1 MKNSR
6 TYYSNTINIFLQT
19 KKQAIIGELAL
30 NNQFDLTDLQRNSW
44 EYEID
49 ILQKQLVNLRGEI
62 LFEYTIPRMGK
73 RVDVVLLIN
82 NIIFLLEFKVGAA
95 QYTSSSYDQV
105 YDYALDLKN
114 FHKESHNKTIIP
126 IVVATCAE
134 TYKNNFVFD
143 KDNIMLPLRSNGD
156 DLASIINYIIS
167 KWTVDTFDYSAWKNS
182 IYMPTPTIIE
192 AAQALYAKHEV
203 QEITRTDA
211 DAQNLTITKDEVNR
225 IIERS
230 FHNKEKSI
238 IFLTG
243 VPGAGKTLVGLD
255 IASSRQDFEK
265 DQRAVFLSGNGPLV
279 EVLTEALIRDK
290 IDREKAQGNIIK
302 KKDAERD
309 ANSIIQLIHRYRNYY
324 VGNNNLPAERIAIFD
339 ESQRAWTKE
348 QMGKFMKEKKSVSNF
363 NYSEPEFL
371 ISTMDRYPDWAVI
384 VCLIG
389 GGQEIN
395 KGEAG
400 LPEWFYSLKRSFPHW
415 KVYVSDKIDDSEYL
429 RENKRDELFDGL
441 DVKTLFSLHLATS
454 MRSFRSEKLSQLIK
468 ALLDIKKEEA
478 KVLYQQIKE
487 KYPIYITRDINLAK
501 AWVRNV
507 ARGSERYGL
516 IASSGALRLKPE
528 GIFVKGEIKP
538 SEWFLNN
545 KDDVRSSYYLEDVAT
560 EFDIQG
566 LELDYTIIA
575 WDADF
580 RYNGEEWGYFKFSG
594 DSWKNSSNQ
603 DNRLYLK
610 NAYRV
615 LLTRARQGM
624 VIFLPKGNNNDHTRI
639 CQYYD
644 STYNYLREV
653 GFLELK

>member
-1 MKNSR
+1 MRNSR
-6 TYYSNTINIFLQT
+6 TYYSNTINIFLQA
-19 KKQAIIGELAL
+19 KKQTILGELAL

-44 EYEID
+44 EYEIE
-49 ILQKQLVNLRGEI
+49 ILQKQLVNFSGRI

-73 RVDVVLLIN
+73 RVDVVLLID
-82 NIIFLLEFKVGAA
+82 NIVFLLEFKIGAA
-95 QYTSSSYDQV
+95 QYSMSSYDQV

-114 FHKESHNKTIIP
+114 FHKESHNKVIIP
-126 IVVATCAE
+126 IVVATRAE
-134 TYKNNFVFD
+134 KHKNNYVFD

-156 DLASIINYIIS
+156 DIASIINDVTS
-167 KWTVDTFDYSAWKNS
+167 KLTTEQFDYYAWENS

-203 QEITRTDA
+203 QEITRTDS
-211 DAQNLTITKDEVNR
+211 DAQNLTVTKDEVNR
-225 IIERS
+225 IIEKS
-230 FHNKEKSI
+230 CQNKEKSI
-238 IFLTG
+238 IFITG

-255 IASSRQDFEK
+255 IASSRQDFDK

-279 EVLTEALIRDK
+279 EVLTAALTRDE
-290 IDREKAQGNIIK
+290 IAREKLHGNRIK
-302 KKDAERD
+302 KEDAERN
-309 ANSIIQLIHRYRNYY
+309 AKSIIQLIHRYRDYY
-324 VGNNNLPAERIAIFD
+324 VGNDNLPAERIAIFD
-339 ESQRAWTKE
+339 ESQRAWTRE
-348 QMGKFMKEKKSVSNF
+348 QIRIFMSKKKGYNDF

-384 VCLIG
+384 ICLVG

-429 RENKRDELFDGL
+429 RDQSQEALFSGL
-441 DVKTLFSLHLATS
+441 DVKISSDLHLATS
-454 MRSFRSEKLSQLIK
+454 MRSFRSEKLAKLVK
-468 ALLDIKKEEA
+468 ALLDLDEEGA
-478 KVLYQQIKE
+478 RSTYQQIKG
-487 KYPIYITRDINLAK
+487 KYPIKITRNLDLAK
-501 AWVRNV
+501 QWVREV
-507 ARGSERYGL
+507 ARGSERFGL

-528 GIFVKGEIKP
+528 GIFVQGGITP
-538 SEWFLNN
+538 SYWFLNDKN
-545 KDDVRSSYYLEDVAT
+545 DVRSSYYLEDVAS

-566 LELDYTIIA
+566 LELDYTIIG

-580 RYNGEEWGYFKFSG
+580 RYNSKGWEYLNFSG
-594 DSWKNSSNQ
+594 TQWKNIANQ
-603 DNRLYLK
+603 ENRLYLK

-624 VIFLPKGNNNDHTRI
+624 VLFIPEGNNKDHTRL

-644 STYNYLREV
+644 CTYNYLKRI
-653 GFLELK
+653 GFDVLE